1 MNRVEREGDRCLFWM
16 SRRMREAVTAFVD
29 LGRELGRGPTP
40 VSRES
45 ADSLPPGA
53 GRDLEEALRAQRE
66 EQGRQVAGWL
76 EDGERWRVEGE
87 EEVLRL
93 AVAEV
98 EVALQVVNSIR
109 VGAWERL
116 GRPDFEAGNAPA
128 LSAEALPS
136 VWVLQMSDPILFAL
150 LSALDAG

>member
-1 MNRVEREGDRCLFWM
+1 MNRVERQGDRCRFWM
-16 SRRMREAVTAFVD
+16 SRRMREAVTTFVE
-29 LGRELGRGPTP
+29 LGGELGRGPTP

-45 ADSLPPGA
+45 ADALPPGA
-53 GRDLEEALRAQRE
+53 GRDLEEALRAQRD
-66 EQGRQVAGWL
+66 EQGRLVAGWL
-76 EDGERWRVEGE
+76 EDGERWRTEGE
-87 EEVLRL
+87 EEVFWLE
-93 AVAEV
+93 VAEV

-116 GRPDFEAGNAPA
+116 GRPDFEAGKAPA

-150 LSALDAG
+150 LSALEAG